1 MDTTQS
7 LISGVA
13 VMLAI
18 ILLAV
23 LLKKIGL
30 LKKDDSL
37 LFSRIVLKVTL
48 PAVIFVSLAMKH
60 FNSDYLVMSG
70 IMALI
75 EIMMVALAWSV
86 ATLLRFKPGEKGALM
101 LVSAFGMTAMLGYP
115 IIRQAFPGNLLAM
128 EEAVVTSELGV
139 GLLLFILG
147 PLIAMYYG
155 EDAAVDGGTI
165 VKSVKRFFVSPIFIA
180 VIAGIAASFI
190 PVSHDN
196 EVFATFTRFVRLVG
210 HANVLMVAFTIGLL
224 VEFRK
229 MKHLYL
235 FLVLAIILKLL
246 VKPML
251 AVWLTGMPQ
260 FTEMMREIVL
270 IETALPSAILTVVF
284 AKQYNCR
291 PDLVSAAIMVT
302 LVLSVASVSLLFITF
317 F

>member
-1 MDTTQS
+1 MKTTQS
-7 LISGVA
+7 LIEGVII
-13 VMLAI
+13 MLAI
-18 ILLAV
+18 ILLAI

-30 LKKDDSL
+30 LKKEDSL

-60 FNSDYLVMSG
+60 FDSDYLIMSG

-75 EIMMVALAWSV
+75 EITMVVLAWGV

-139 GLLLFILG
+139 GLLLFIFG

-155 EDAAVDGGTI
+155 QS
-165 VKSVKRFFVSPIFIA
+165 SVKGEIVLKSAKKFFISPIFIA
-180 VIAGIAASFI
+180 IIAGIAASFLPI
-190 PVSHDN
+190 SHDN
-196 EVFATFTRFVRLVG
+196 QVYVTFTRFVKLVG
-210 HANVLMVAFTIGLL
+210 HANVLMVALTIGLL
-224 VEFRK
+224 VEFKK
-229 MKHLYL
+229 MNHLYL
-235 FLVLAIILKLL
+235 FLALAVFFKLF

-251 AVWLTGMPQ
+251 AVWLTGIPQ

-302 LVLSVASVSLLFITF
+302 LVLSVASVSLLFVF
-317 F
+317 YF

>member
-1 MDTTQS
+1 MKTTQS
-7 LISGVA
+7 LIEGVII
-13 VMLAI
+13 MLAI
-18 ILLAV
+18 ILLAI

-30 LKKDDSL
+30 LKKEDSL

-60 FNSDYLVMSG
+60 FDSDYLIMSG

-75 EIMMVALAWSV
+75 EITMVVLAWGV

-139 GLLLFILG
+139 GLLLFIFG

-155 EDAAVDGGTI
+155 QS
-165 VKSVKRFFVSPIFIA
+165 SVKGEIVLKSAKKFFISPIFIA
-180 VIAGIAASFI
+180 IIAGIAASFLTI
-190 PVSHDN
+190 SHDN
-196 EVFATFTRFVRLVG
+196 QVYVTFTRFVKLVG
-210 HANVLMVAFTIGLL
+210 HANVLMVALTIGLL
-224 VEFRK
+224 VEFKK
-229 MKHLYL
+229 MNHLYL
-235 FLVLAIILKLL
+235 FLALAVFFKLF

-251 AVWLTGMPQ
+251 AVWLTGIPQ

-302 LVLSVASVSLLFITF
+302 LVLSVASVSLLFVF
-317 F
+317 YF

>member
-1 MDTTQS
+1 MDTTKS
-7 LISGVA
+7 LVEGVII
-13 VMLAI
+13 MLAL

-23 LLKKIGL
+23 VLRKTGL
-30 LKKDDSL
+30 LKKEDSG
-37 LFSRIVLKVTL
+37 LFSQIVLKVTL
-48 PAVIFVSLAMKH
+48 PAVIFFSLSMKH
-60 FNSDYLVMSG
+60 FDSDYLIMSG

-75 EIMMVALAWSV
+75 EIFMIILAWVV

-115 IIRQAFPGNLLAM
+115 IIRQAFPGNMLAM
-128 EEAVVTSELGV
+128 QEAVVTSELGV

-155 EDAAVDGGTI
+155 EDSTVDGGTI
-165 VKSVKRFFVSPIFIA
+165 VKSVKKFFVSPIFIA
-180 VIAGIAASFI
+180 VIAGIAVSFL
-190 PVSHDN
+190 PLNHNN
-196 EVFATFTRFVRLVG
+196 EVFATFTRFVKLVG
-210 HANVLMVAFTIGLL
+210 HANVLMVALTIGLL
-224 VEFRK
+224 VEFRN
-229 MKHLYL
+229 MKHLSV
-235 FLVLAIILKLL
+235 FLLLAIVLKLF
-246 VKPML
+246 VKPLL
-251 AVWLTGMPQ
+251 AVWLTEIPH

-302 LVLSVASVSLLFITF
+302 LVISVATVSLLFVTF